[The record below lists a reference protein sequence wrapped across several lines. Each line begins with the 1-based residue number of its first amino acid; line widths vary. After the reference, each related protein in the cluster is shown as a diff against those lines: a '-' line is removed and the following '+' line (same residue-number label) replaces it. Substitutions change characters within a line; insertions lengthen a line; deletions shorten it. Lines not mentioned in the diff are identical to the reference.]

1 MSATLTVRDETTF
14 AFGGEEREFTLD
26 FLAERVTV
34 RELIRARVYGE
45 VEEYNARRPGL
56 FRGLVQPTDTE
67 RVLNGFRVCEG
78 RRIDP
83 EGQFERAV
91 EAFGRNGFLLLVDD
105 LQVDDLEETI
115 EVGPGTTVTFL
126 KLVPLVGG

>member
-26 FLAERVTV
+26 FPAESVTV

-45 VEEYNARRPGL
+45 VEEYNARFPGL
-56 FRGLVQPTDTE
+56 FRGLVQPTDVE
-67 RVLNGFRVCEG
+67 RVLNGFRVREG
-78 RRIDP
+78 RGIDP

-91 EAFGRNGFLLLVDD
+91 EAFGHNGFLP
-105 LQVDDLEETI
+105 T
-115 EVGPGTTVTFL
+115 GRPKTR
-126 KLVPLVGG
+126 